1 MFNLNTLYHPCFIFG
16 FFSLIFN
23 CCNSSI
29 YFELSIFLSFSTFNS
44 SSFGKTNQPTGFFF
58 FHLLKFV
65 SCFELNFPEHIHCFF
80 FLFLLFFFVCFYFSL
95 CSCVFTFWWV
105 QLSLWVSCWAEN
117 EIRIQI
123 FSFGRS
129 LHKVES
135 QRQVMIFAFWRI
147 STPWCWYA
155 FHKRIIIYKEFCF

>member
-1 MFNLNTLYHPCFIFG
+1 MILLFPPHSKKSRKSQIYPWLISYTFLHLPHSSQSPLILYTSICIFCVLVN
-16 FFSLIFN
+16 FHNADSVILFEFLI
-23 CCNSSI
+23 C
-29 YFELSIFLSFSTFNS
+29 IFLI
-44 SSFGKTNQPTGFFF
+44 
-58 FHLLKFV
+58 LL
-65 SCFELNFPEHIHCFF
+65 N
-80 FLFLLFFFVCFYFSL
+80 LFRFFVCFYFSL